1 MTMDDADLI
10 AAARGVRDKA
20 HAPYSGFAVGAA
32 LIDEDG
38 RLHVGCNVENA
49 SYPEGN
55 CAETS
60 AIAAMVA
67 AGGRRI
73 VAIAVCGGPVGSA
86 PIADVSPCGGCRQ
99 RISEFADAETRIL
112 LDNGPDMKTLHV
124 GMADLLPGA
133 FSLRR

>member
-1 MTMDDADLI
+1 MTMSDADLI

-73 VAIAVCGGPVGSA
+73 VAIAVCGGPAGGA

-112 LDNGPDMKTLHV
+112 LDNGPEMETQDV